1 MDDVLEDHGMKATNT
16 LPTHRAT
23 YQQLREDQAVKRE
36 REATRAM
43 FSVDKRN
50 ARIAEIMA
58 MHRADEMQ
66 EATFLLGV
74 IHHMDAGHPGY
85 RRLAAACDAEG
96 VDWRQIV
103 KQPGRRAKV
112 TQDAIA
118 KREAVTV
125 RLRRAGMS
133 YPEIAEVLG
142 QSHTTVMATCK
153 RKGRA
158 A

>member
-1 MDDVLEDHGMKATNT
+1 MKATNT

-43 FSVDKRN
+43 FNVDKRN

-74 IHHMDAGHPGY
+74 IHHIDAGHPGY
-85 RRLAAACDAEG
+85 RRLAAACEAEG
-96 VDWRQIV
+96 LDWREIV
-103 KQPGRRAKV
+103 KRPGRIVKR
-112 TQDAIA
+112 TPDAIA
-118 KREAVTV
+118 KREAVIV
-125 RLRRAGMS
+125 RLRATGMS
-133 YPEIAEVLG
+133 YPEIGAVMG
-142 QSHTTVMATCK
+142 QSHTTVMQACK
-153 RKGRA
+153 RMERA
-158 A
+158 

>member
-1 MDDVLEDHGMKATNT
+1 MKATNT

-58 MHRADEMQ
+58 MHRHEEMQ

-74 IHHMDAGHPGY
+74 IHHIDAGHPGY
-85 RRLAAACDAEG
+85 KRLAAACEAEG

-103 KQPGRRAKV
+103 KQPGKRAKV

-125 RLRRAGMS
+125 RLRRTGMS

-142 QSHTTVMATCK
+142 QSHTTVMAACK
-153 RKGRA
+153 RKGGA